1 MVSLAW
7 ENNATGRIFTVQ
19 NPDFVP
25 DRESN
30 RLPFNML

>member
-19 NPDFVP
+19 NPDFAGVVQIKP
-25 DRESN
+25 ER
-30 RLPFNML
+30 